1 MADGP
6 SMRCHGDCPVIRIAK
21 LTDYAIV
28 LLTYV
33 ARNRKLAV
41 HTARDLATQSHL
53 PLPTVSKVLQTL
65 SRGGLL
71 ASHRGVAG
79 GYSLAKSAE
88 AIHVAEIV
96 AIMEGPVALTEC
108 NTSCPEMCPIEG
120 LCPVRKSWRKINAV
134 VLRSLQSL
142 TLADMTGPLDS
153 RSVARRRPQ
162 GGRATLA
169 LFDER

>member
-1 MADGP
+1 
-6 SMRCHGDCPVIRIAK
+6 VIRIAR
-21 LTDYAIV
+21 LTDYAVV
-28 LLTYV
+28 LLTYI

-53 PLPTVSKVLQTL
+53 PLPTVSKVLRTL
-65 SRGGLL
+65 ARGGLL

-88 AIHVAEIV
+88 AIRVAEIV

-108 NTSCPEMCPIEG
+108 NTSCPGMCQIESV
-120 LCPVRKSWRKINAV
+120 CPVRESWRKINAV

-142 TLADMTGPLDS
+142 TLADMTGP
-153 RSVARRRPQ
+153 RNTRPVPRRRPQ
-162 GGRATLA
+162 GGRPTLN
-169 LFDER
+169 LVEEP